1 MMFDVCSFSG
11 ILYRYDLEK
20 CQRLKLRRIRIK
32 IVGSLIP
39 MKKISSLSH
48 SIKFRLMRHLFGFT
62 FYPTYTHNTH
72 VLDPTLRRATQ
83 SRA

>member
-1 MMFDVCSFSG
+1 MSVVLVV
-11 ILYRYDLEK
+11 LYK
-20 CQRLKLRRIRIK
+20 CQRLKVCRIRIK
-32 IVGSLIP
+32 IAGSMIP
-39 MKKISSLSH
+39 MKKISSLPH
-48 SIKFRLMRHLFGFT
+48 SIKFRLMRLIFGFT